1 MGLLVI
7 LKVQPISYENSSCD
21 MGTFEIWSNKARKKK
36 NKKNTFG
43 YLRLS
48 EGYEYPTL
56 YDRQFTRY
64 GKSSNF
70 VIIKLLCSFKPG
82 RSLNF
87 SVVKRGTNSK
97 GVFI

>member
-1 MGLLVI
+1 MKIVLVI
-7 LKVQPISYENSSCD
+7 WELSKFDQIRPE
-21 MGTFEIWSNKARKKK
+21 KK

-56 YDRQFTRY
+56 YDQQFTRY